1 MEYPFEKLEVWQ
13 LGMQLVQQV
22 YCATQQFPKDEQFGI
37 TSQIRRAAVSVPL
50 NIAEGK
56 GRFHTKSF
64 IQFLYQARGSLF
76 EVITLIKL
84 SEKLKYFKEKKE
96 VENILV
102 ICDSL
107 TKKINAL
114 VSSMKEP
121 LATS

>member
-1 MEYPFEKLEVWQ
+1 
-13 LGMQLVQQV
+13 MQLVQQV